1 MRIFMRI
8 FLRMSSTADRR
19 ATNVSLPARLV
30 DEAKSLG
37 INLSRACESGVE
49 AALKTE
55 RERRWKA
62 ENADAITA
70 YNQWVEEHGLPL
82 EEFRQF

>member
-1 MRIFMRI
+1 
-8 FLRMSSTADRR
+8 
-19 ATNVSLPARLV
+19 
-30 DEAKSLG
+30 
-37 INLSRACESGVE
+37 VE

-55 RERRWKA
+55 RERHWQA

-82 EEFRQF
+82 AEIRQF

>member
-1 MRIFMRI
+1 MK
-8 FLRMSSTADRR
+8 STTDRR
-19 ATNVSLPARLV
+19 PTNVSLPASLV

-37 INLSRACESGVE
+37 INLSRACETGVV
-49 AALKTE
+49 AALKAE

-70 YNQWVEEHGLPL
+70 YNRWVEEHGLPL